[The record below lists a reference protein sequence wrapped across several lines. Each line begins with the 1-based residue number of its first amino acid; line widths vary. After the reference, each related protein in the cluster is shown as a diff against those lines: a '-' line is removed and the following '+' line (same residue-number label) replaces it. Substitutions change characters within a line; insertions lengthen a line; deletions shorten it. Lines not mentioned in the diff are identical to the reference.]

1 MTKKIFNSD
10 PYLKK
15 FEATVTACEENKGKF
30 DLTLDQTAFFPT
42 GGGQPHDDGEIDGAV
57 VFDVYEKDGEIYHT
71 VDRPIEVGKK
81 VVCEIDFEKRFMLMQ
96 NHSGEHILSGIVHRK
111 HGYNNVG
118 FHMGSDFITVDFD
131 GPLTAEQIAEAEA
144 ETNAMIAQNLDIL
157 TYFPSAE
164 ELEKLNYRSK
174 KELTGKVRMV
184 EVPGADLCACCGT
197 HVKKTG
203 EIGLVKI
210 VEFMKYKGGVRL
222 SILCGNRALE
232 DYNKKNADIYRI
244 SALLS
249 KKPCEVAD
257 GVERLLAEITEKKYA
272 YDQLWRKYVEEKT
285 ENLVPT
291 ENIIFLTEEGRDNN
305 DLRTL
310 ALAAAKKGGASLIV
324 SGEENGVTR
333 YVLASEKN
341 DIRPFKKSLCE
352 NFKGRGGGKAEV
364 CQGSLTASPEE
375 IAEFI
380 KNKTL

>member
-15 FEATVTACEENKGKF
+15 FEATVTACTENKGKF

-174 KELTGKVRMV
+174 KELTGEVRMV

-232 DYNKKNADIYRI
+232 DYNRKNADIYRI

-341 DIRPFKKSLCE
+341 DIRPFNKSLCE

>member
-71 VDRPIEVGKK
+71 VDRLIEVGKK

-174 KELTGKVRMV
+174 KELTGEVRMV

-222 SILCGNRALE
+222 SILCGSRALE

-341 DIRPFKKSLCE
+341 DIRPLNKSLCE

>member
-15 FEATVTACEENKGKF
+15 FEATVTACTENKGKF

-42 GGGQPHDDGEIDGAV
+42 GGGQPHDDGVIGDAV

-71 VDRPIEVGKK
+71 VDRPIEVGNK

-131 GPLTAEQIAEAEA
+131 DPLTAEQIAEAEA

-174 KELTGKVRMV
+174 KELTGEVRMV

-222 SILCGNRALE
+222 SILSGKRALE
-232 DYNKKNADIYRI
+232 DYNRKNADIYRI

-272 YDQLWRKYVEEKT
+272 YDQLWHKYVDEKT
-285 ENLVPT
+285 ENLAPT

-310 ALAAAKKGGASLIV
+310 ALAAAKKGGASLVV

-333 YVLASEKN
+333 YVLASEKY
-341 DIRPFKKSLCE
+341 DVRPLNKSLCE

-380 KNKTL
+380 ENKTL

>member
-232 DYNKKNADIYRI
+232 DYNRKNADIYRI

-341 DIRPFKKSLCE
+341 DIRPLNKSLCE

>member
-15 FEATVTACEENKGKF
+15 FEATVLTCEENKGKF

-42 GGGQPHDDGEIDGAV
+42 GGGQPHDDGTIGGGGV
-57 VFDVYEKDGEIYHT
+57 VDVYEKNGEVYHT

-131 GPLTAEQIAEAEA
+131 GPLSDEEIAEAEA

-157 TYFPSAE
+157 TFFPSPE
-164 ELEKLNYRSK
+164 ELEKLEYRSK
-174 KELTGKVRMV
+174 KELTGEVRIV
-184 EVPGADLCACCGT
+184 EVPGADMCACCGT

-203 EIGLVKI
+203 EIGLMKV
-210 VEFMKYKGGVRL
+210 VEHMKYKGGVRL
-222 SILCGNRALE
+222 FILSGKRALE
-232 DYNKKNADIYRI
+232 DYNRKNADIYRI

-249 KKPCEVAD
+249 KKPSEIAD
-257 GVERLLAEITEKKYA
+257 GVEHLIAELSEKKYLCE
-272 YDQLWRKYVEEKT
+272 QLWRKYVEEKT
-285 ENLVPT
+285 ENLPQT
-291 ENIIFLTEEGRDNN
+291 ENIIFIKEEGRDNN
-305 DLRTL
+305 ELRTL
-310 ALAAAKKGGASLIV
+310 ALAAAKKGVAAMVV

-333 YVLASEKN
+333 YVLASEKK
-341 DIRPFKKSLCE
+341 DIRALNKALCE
-352 NFKGRGGGKAEV
+352 KFSGRGGGKAEV
-364 CQGSLTASPEE
+364 CQGSLNVKPEE
-375 IAEFI
+375 IANFI
-380 KNKTL
+380 SEHTL

>member
-174 KELTGKVRMV
+174 KELTGEVRMV

-222 SILCGNRALE
+222 SILCGSRALE

-341 DIRPFKKSLCE
+341 DIRPLNKSLCE

-380 KNKTL
+380 ENKTL